1 MTNGWINKNVASM
14 LAIVSV
20 LGGLVLLYLFAT
32 VKVDSANEKI
42 VLIIIGILS
51 GVLTQVTSYYFG
63 SSSGSA
69 KKDDT
74 MGKALL
80 NGSKPTPEH
89 PTPQP
94 LAAPPPGGQS

>member
-1 MTNGWINKNVASM
+1 MTNGWLNKNVASM
-14 LAIVSV
+14 LAVFCV

-51 GVLTQVTSYYFG
+51 GILTQVTSYFFG

-69 KKDDT
+69 KKDET

-80 NGSKPTPEH
+80 NGSKPLPEPPA
-89 PTPQP
+89 PTTVI
-94 LAAPPPGGQS
+94 PPGGQS